1 MNSFRADLHCHSVF
15 SDGSETPEGLLKIA
29 TEKGLSALSITD
41 HDTAAAYETAM
52 PLFSAAGIDLLTGVE
67 FSTTYNETN
76 IHILGYG
83 FDPKGNAVQQL
94 CLRHTRR
101 REARNQ
107 AMLALLAKQGID
119 IQPEDLLNAI
129 PQESITQKRVIGR
142 PHIAIAMIKKGYVST
157 PHEAFQKYLAE
168 GRPCYIQGERFT
180 IEETLDAI
188 HADGG
193 IASIAHP
200 HLIKNGSIVSYLLTK
215 PFDAIECYYGNFQ
228 AHHHTR
234 WLKIARHKG
243 WLITGGSDFHGTAKP
258 GLELGSSWIGKEDYD
273 ALRNRLSQMR

>member
-1 MNSFRADLHCHSVF
+1 MIPFRADLHCHSVF
-15 SDGSETPEGLLKIA
+15 SDGSETPEGLVKLAIA
-29 TEKGLSALSITD
+29 KGLSALSITD
-41 HDTAAAYETAM
+41 HDTAAAYETAI
-52 PLFSAAGIDLLTGVE
+52 PLFSAAGIELITGIE
-67 FSTTYNETN
+67 FSTTHHEYN

-83 FDPKGNAVQQL
+83 FKPKGEAVQNL
-94 CLRHTRR
+94 CNRHTRR
-101 REARNQ
+101 RAARNL

-129 PQESITQKRVIGR
+129 PQESITHKRVIGR

-157 PHEAFQKYLAE
+157 PQEAFQKYLAE
-168 GRPCYIQGERFT
+168 GRPCYIQGETFT
-180 IEETLDAI
+180 IDETLDAI

-200 HLIKNGSIVSYLLTK
+200 HLIKNGSIVAYLLTK
-215 PFDAIECYYGNFQ
+215 PFDAIECYYGNFA

-273 ALRNRLSQMR
+273 AFINRLNQNR